1 MPVSKK
7 PRTKRTDKTPPR
19 SGAASAPALPDRRAM
34 EGFLAVIGGRGGD
47 DSTAKAQDVMYEAW
61 ERTTSRSR
69 IALARKALGISPLC
83 ADAYVLLAEEAARSA
98 EEARDFYARGVEA
111 GELALGPEGFAEYA
125 GHFWGFLETRPYM
138 RARVGLALTLLK
150 LGDEDGAMG
159 HFRDMLRLNPNDN
172 QGIRY
177 LLAGCL
183 LRRGKHAALKELLA
197 SYEGEG
203 SAFWLYTW
211 ALLAFRNGG
220 EDDKQAAKLARE
232 AWVANE
238 HVPGILAG
246 TRPPAPSKEGYVTMG
261 GPDEATD
268 YVTECG
274 LAWHRTPGAVAWLTK
289 AVAALPPKR
298 RTRPTP
304 R

>member
-7 PRTKRTDKTPPR
+7 PRARTTAKAPP
-19 SGAASAPALPDRRAM
+19 LPDRRAM
-34 EGFLAVIGGRGGD
+34 EGFLAAIGGRGD
-47 DSTAKAQDVMYEAW
+47 DPTTKAQDVMYEAW

-69 IALARKALGISPLC
+69 IALARKALSISPLC

-98 EEARDFYARGVEA
+98 EEARDLYARGVEA
-111 GELALGPEGFAEYA
+111 GELALGPEGFAEYD

-150 LGDEDGAMG
+150 LGDEDGAMS
-159 HFRDMLRLNPNDN
+159 HFRDMLRLNPSDN

-183 LRRGKHAALKELLA
+183 LRRGEDAALKELLA

-203 SAFWLYTW
+203 SAFWLYTG
-211 ALLAFRNGG
+211 ALLACREGG
-220 EDDKQAAKLARE
+220 EDDKRAVKLARD
-232 AWVANE
+232 AWRANE
-238 HVPGILAG
+238 HVPAILAG
-246 TRPPAPSKEGYVTMG
+246 DKPPVPSTEGYVTMG

-274 LAWHRTPGAVAWLTK
+274 AAWHRTLG

-298 RTRPTP
+298 RTRPTAH
-304 R
+304 